1 MSLIK
6 YSMSNSILNN
16 CISSFQ
22 ILRIKH
28 KLEADLSLN
37 HSPEQ
42 ALSEDD
48 NCKFHNGFDWGL
60 VLTYSLTVKIY
71 EDSSVK

>member
-1 MSLIK
+1 MVNYYKQPTL
-6 YSMSNSILNN
+6 
-16 CISSFQ
+16 SSFQ
-22 ILRIKH
+22 ILRVKQ

-48 NCKFHNGFDWGL
+48 NCKFHNGFD
-60 VLTYSLTVKIY
+60 
-71 EDSSVK
+71 